1 MRHLDVWI
9 QAIGYAGLF
18 AIVFVETG
26 LFFGFFLPGDTLL
39 LTAGILA
46 QRGHFDIEVLVPL
59 LIIAAITGDATGYA
73 IGRRAGPLLFVRD
86 DALLF
91 RRRHLERAREFF
103 DRHGGKAIVLAR
115 FVPIVRTF
123 APPAA
128 GAAGMAYGRFTLWN
142 VSGGV
147 LWVGSM
153 AGAGYVLGNT
163 IPNLD
168 LLLIAVVFVVSV
180 APIAW
185 HWWRERAGRG

>member
-1 MRHLDVWI
+1 MWI

-18 AIVFVETG
+18 VVVFVETG

-39 LTAGILA
+39 LTVGILA
-46 QRGHFDIEVLVPL
+46 QRGHFDLEVVVPL

-73 IGRRAGPLLFVRD
+73 IGRRAGPLLFARD
-86 DALLF
+86 DARFF

-115 FVPIVRTF
+115 FLAIVRTF

-128 GAAGMAYGRFTLWN
+128 GAAGMAYGWFTVWN
-142 VSGGV
+142 ISGGV
-147 LWVGSM
+147 LWVVSM
-153 AGAGYVLGNT
+153 VGTGYLLGNT

-168 LLLIAVVFVVSV
+168 LVLIAVVLVVSV
-180 APIAW
+180 APVAW
-185 HWWRERAGRG
+185 HWWRERARRA